1 MDIPTVPR
9 QITVHLGAPNAN
21 AENITLPFNEYIKN
35 VASSEIYPTWP
46 KEAIIANILAQ
57 ISFTLNR
64 IFTEY
69 YRSRGYD
76 FDITSTT
83 QYDHAFK
90 KNGEIFSNISQTVD
104 EIFNNYIVR
113 DGNIEPLFAQFC
125 DGVRTQCGGLSQW
138 GSVEL
143 ANSGMNALEILKSYY
158 GNNIS
163 LVNDAPVGENIPSY
177 PGTPLS
183 RGDFGE
189 EVYKIKIQLNRI
201 GKNYPAI
208 PGIPYTN
215 AAFDAPTEEAVKA
228 FQKIFNLTPDG
239 IVGKSTWYKIKEI
252 YAGVKRLNELAGEGL
267 TITEAQRVYP
277 NALVPG
283 TAAEAVRTV
292 QYYLSF
298 LSFFFEN
305 IDFVP
310 LTGIFD
316 AETEK
321 AVRAFQETY
330 GLTADGIVGRQ
341 TWNKLT
347 SVYNDIVSSL
357 PADYQTVLGTVF
369 PGKMLVLGDSGDS
382 VRIIQENLNNIS
394 EYDPAV
400 PKVNVTGVYDDATLS
415 AVAVLQAQIGREATG
430 AVDPII
436 WSEIITRGSGI

>member
-9 QITVHLGAPNAN
+9 QITVHLCAPNAN

-64 IFTEY
+64 IYTEY

-189 EVYKIKIQLNRI
+189 EVYRIKIQLNRI

-310 LTGIFD
+310 LTGVFD

-330 GLTADGIVGRQ
+330 GLNADGIVGRQ

>member
-1 MDIPTVPR
+1 MDIPTVPT

-46 KEAIIANILAQ
+46 KEAITANILAQ

-64 IFTEY
+64 IYTEY

-83 QYDHAFK
+83 QYDHAFT
-90 KNGEIFSNISQTVD
+90 KNGEVFSNISQTVD

-125 DGVRTQCGGLSQW
+125 DGVRTKCNGLSQW

-143 ANSGMNALEILKSYY
+143 ANGGMTALEILKSYY
-158 GNNIS
+158 GDNIS
-163 LVNDAPVGENIPSY
+163 LVTDAPVGENIPSY

-189 EVYKIKIQLNRI
+189 EVYRIKIQLNRI

-208 PGIPYTN
+208 PEIPYTN
-215 AAFDAPTEEAVKA
+215 AAFDAPTEEAVKT

-252 YAGVKRLNELAGEGL
+252 YAGVKQLNELTGEGL
-267 TITEAQRVYP
+267 TISEAQRVYP
-277 NALVPG
+277 RALVPG

-298 LSFFFEN
+298 ISFFFEI

-316 AETEK
+316 AETER

-330 GLTADGIVGRQ
+330 GLTVDGIVGRQ

-369 PGKMLVLGDSGDS
+369 PGKMIVLGDTGDS
-382 VRIIQENLNNIS
+382 VRIIQENLNKIAD
-394 EYDPAV
+394 YDPAI

-415 AVAVLQAQIGREATG
+415 AVAVLQAQIGREPSG

-436 WSEIITRGSGI
+436 WSEIITRGSGM

>member
-64 IFTEY
+64 IYTEY

-125 DGVRTQCGGLSQW
+125 DGVRTRCNGLSQW

-143 ANSGMNALEILKSYY
+143 ANSGMTALEILKSYY
-158 GNNIS
+158 GDNIS
-163 LVNDAPVGENIPSY
+163 LVTDAPVGENIPSY

-189 EVYKIKIQLNRI
+189 EVYRIKIQLNRI

-252 YAGVKRLNELAGEGL
+252 YAGVKQLSELTGEGL
-267 TITEAQRVYP
+267 TISEAQRVYP
-277 NALVPG
+277 RALVPG

-310 LTGIFD
+310 LTGVFD
-316 AETEK
+316 AETER

-330 GLTADGIVGRQ
+330 GLTVDGIVGRQ

-369 PGKMLVLGDSGDS
+369 PGKMIVLGDTGDS
-382 VRIIQENLNNIS
+382 VRIIQENLNNIA
-394 EYDPAV
+394 EYDPAI

-415 AVAVLQAQIGREATG
+415 AVAVLQAQIGREPSG

>member
-64 IFTEY
+64 IYTEY

-125 DGVRTQCGGLSQW
+125 DGVRTRCNGLSQW

-143 ANSGMNALEILKSYY
+143 ANSGMTALEILKSYY
-158 GNNIS
+158 GDNIS
-163 LVNDAPVGENIPSY
+163 LVTDAPVGENIPSY

-189 EVYKIKIQLNRI
+189 EVYRIKIQLNRI

-208 PGIPYTN
+208 PEIPYTN
-215 AAFDAPTEEAVKA
+215 AAFDAPTEEAVKT
-228 FQKIFNLTPDG
+228 FQRIFNLTPDG

-252 YAGVKRLNELAGEGL
+252 YAGVKQLSELTGEGL
-267 TITEAQRVYP
+267 TISEAQRVYP
-277 NALVPG
+277 RALVPG

-310 LTGIFD
+310 LTGVFD
-316 AETEK
+316 AETER

-369 PGKMLVLGDSGDS
+369 PGKMIVLGDTGDS
-382 VRIIQENLNNIS
+382 VRIIQENLNNIA
-394 EYDPAV
+394 EYDPAI

-415 AVAVLQAQIGREATG
+415 AVAVLQAQIGREPSG

>member
-64 IFTEY
+64 IYTEY

-189 EVYKIKIQLNRI
+189 EVYRIKIQLNRI

-239 IVGKSTWYKIKEI
+239 IVGKSTWYKIKET

-310 LTGIFD
+310 LTGVFD

-330 GLTADGIVGRQ
+330 GLTADGIVGKQ

>member
-239 IVGKSTWYKIKEI
+239 IVGKSTWYKLKEI

-310 LTGIFD
+310 LTGVFD

>member
-21 AENITLPFNEYIKN
+21 TENITLPFNEYIKN

-64 IFTEY
+64 IYTEY

-125 DGVRTQCGGLSQW
+125 DGVRTRCNGLSQW
-138 GSVEL
+138 GSIEL
-143 ANSGMNALEILKSYY
+143 ANSGMTALEILKSYY
-158 GNNIS
+158 GDNIS
-163 LVNDAPVGENIPSY
+163 LVTDAPVGENIPSY

-189 EVYKIKIQLNRI
+189 EVYRIKIQLNRI

-208 PGIPYTN
+208 PEIPYTN
-215 AAFDAPTEEAVKA
+215 AAFDAPTEEAVKT
-228 FQKIFNLTPDG
+228 FQRIFNLTPDG

-252 YAGVKRLNELAGEGL
+252 YAGVKQLSELTGEGL
-267 TITEAQRVYP
+267 TISEAQRVYP
-277 NALVPG
+277 RALVPG

-310 LTGIFD
+310 LTGVFD
-316 AETEK
+316 AETER

-369 PGKMLVLGDSGDS
+369 PGKMIVLGDTGDS
-382 VRIIQENLNNIS
+382 VRIIQENLNNIA
-394 EYDPAV
+394 EYDPAI

-415 AVAVLQAQIGREATG
+415 AVAVLQAQIGREPSG

>member
-21 AENITLPFNEYIKN
+21 AENVTLPFNEYIKN

-64 IFTEY
+64 IYTEY

-189 EVYKIKIQLNRI
+189 EVYRIKIQLNRI

-310 LTGIFD
+310 LTGVFD

>member
-1 MDIPTVPR
+1 MDIPTVPTEV
-9 QITVHLGAPNAN
+9 TVHLGAPNAN
-21 AENITLPFNEYIKN
+21 AENVTLPFNEYIKN

-64 IFTEY
+64 IYTEY

-125 DGVRTQCGGLSQW
+125 DGVRTRCNGLSQW

-143 ANSGMNALEILKSYY
+143 ANSGMTALEILKSYY
-158 GNNIS
+158 GDNIS
-163 LVNDAPVGENIPSY
+163 LVTDAPVGENIPSY

-189 EVYKIKIQLNRI
+189 EVYRIKIQLNRI

-208 PGIPYTN
+208 PEIPYTN
-215 AAFDAPTEEAVKA
+215 AAFDAPTEEAVKT
-228 FQKIFNLTPDG
+228 FQRIFNLTPDG

-252 YAGVKRLNELAGEGL
+252 YAGVKQLSELTGEGL
-267 TITEAQRVYP
+267 TISEAQRVYP
-277 NALVPG
+277 RALVPG

-310 LTGIFD
+310 LTGVFD
-316 AETEK
+316 AETER

-330 GLTADGIVGRQ
+330 GLTVDGIVGRQ

-357 PADYQTVLGTVF
+357 PADYQTVLGMVF

-382 VRIIQENLNNIS
+382 VRIIQENLNNIA
-394 EYDPAV
+394 EYDPAI

-415 AVAVLQAQIGREATG
+415 AVAVLQAQIGREPSG

>member
-21 AENITLPFNEYIKN
+21 TENITLPFNEYIKN

-64 IFTEY
+64 IYTEY

-125 DGVRTQCGGLSQW
+125 DGVRTRCNGLSQW

-143 ANSGMNALEILKSYY
+143 ANSGMTALEILKSYY
-158 GNNIS
+158 GDNIS
-163 LVNDAPVGENIPSY
+163 LVTDAPVGENIPSY

-189 EVYKIKIQLNRI
+189 EVYRIKIQLNRI

-208 PGIPYTN
+208 PEIPYTN
-215 AAFDAPTEEAVKA
+215 AAFDAPTEEAVKT
-228 FQKIFNLTPDG
+228 FQRIFNLTPDG

-252 YAGVKRLNELAGEGL
+252 YAGVKQLSELTGEGL
-267 TITEAQRVYP
+267 TISEAQRVYP
-277 NALVPG
+277 RALVPG

-310 LTGIFD
+310 LTGVFD
-316 AETEK
+316 AKTER

-369 PGKMLVLGDSGDS
+369 PGKMIVLGDTGDS
-382 VRIIQENLNNIS
+382 VRIIQENLNNIA
-394 EYDPAV
+394 EYDPAI

-415 AVAVLQAQIGREATG
+415 AVAVLQAQIGREPSG

>member
-1 MDIPTVPR
+1 MDLPTVPR

-64 IFTEY
+64 IYTEY

-183 RGDFGE
+183 REDFGE
-189 EVYKIKIQLNRI
+189 EVYRIKIQLNRI

-208 PGIPYTN
+208 PRIPYTN

-277 NALVPG
+277 KALVPG

-310 LTGIFD
+310 LTGVFD

-347 SVYNDIVSSL
+347 SVYNDIVSTL

>member
-1 MDIPTVPR
+1 MDIPTVPT

-46 KEAIIANILAQ
+46 KEAITANILAQ

-64 IFTEY
+64 IYTEY

-83 QYDHAFK
+83 QYDHAFT
-90 KNGEIFSNISQTVD
+90 KNGEVFSNISQTVD

-125 DGVRTQCGGLSQW
+125 DGVRTKCNGLSQW

-143 ANSGMNALEILKSYY
+143 ANSGMTALEILKSYY
-158 GNNIS
+158 GDNIS
-163 LVNDAPVGENIPSY
+163 LVTDAPVGENIPSY
-177 PGTPLS
+177 PGTPIS

-189 EVYKIKIQLNRI
+189 EVYRIKIQLNRI

-208 PGIPYTN
+208 PEIPYTN
-215 AAFDAPTEEAVKA
+215 AAFDAPTEEAVKT

-252 YAGVKRLNELAGEGL
+252 YAGVKQLNELTGEGL
-267 TITEAQRVYP
+267 TISEAQRVYP
-277 NALVPG
+277 RALVPG

-298 LSFFFEN
+298 ISFFFEN

-310 LTGIFD
+310 LTGVFD
-316 AETEK
+316 AETER

-330 GLTADGIVGRQ
+330 GLTVDGIVGRQ

-369 PGKMLVLGDSGDS
+369 PGKMIVLGDTGDS
-382 VRIIQENLNNIS
+382 VRIIQENLNKIAD
-394 EYDPAV
+394 YDPAI

-415 AVAVLQAQIGREATG
+415 AVAVLQAQIGREPSG

-436 WSEIITRGSGI
+436 WSEIITRGSGM

>member
-64 IFTEY
+64 IYTEY

-76 FDITSTT
+76 FDITSNT

-125 DGVRTQCGGLSQW
+125 DGVRTRCNGLSQW

-143 ANSGMNALEILKSYY
+143 ANSGMTALEILKSYY
-158 GNNIS
+158 GDNIS
-163 LVNDAPVGENIPSY
+163 LVTDAPVGENIPSY

-189 EVYKIKIQLNRI
+189 EVYRIKIQLNRI

-208 PGIPYTN
+208 PEIPYTN

-252 YAGVKRLNELAGEGL
+252 YAGVKQLSELTGEGL
-267 TITEAQRVYP
+267 TISEAQRVYP
-277 NALVPG
+277 RALVPG

-310 LTGIFD
+310 LTGVFD
-316 AETEK
+316 AETER

-330 GLTADGIVGRQ
+330 GLTVDGIVGRQ

-357 PADYQTVLGTVF
+357 PADYQTVLGMVF

-382 VRIIQENLNNIS
+382 VRIIQENLNNIA
-394 EYDPAV
+394 EYDPAI

-415 AVAVLQAQIGREATG
+415 AVAVLQAQIGREPSG

>member
-1 MDIPTVPR
+1 MDIPTVPT

-21 AENITLPFNEYIKN
+21 AENVTLPFNEYIKN

-46 KEAIIANILAQ
+46 KEAITANILAQ

-64 IFTEY
+64 IYTEY

-83 QYDHAFK
+83 QYDHAFT
-90 KNGEIFSNISQTVD
+90 KNGEVFSNISQTVD

-125 DGVRTQCGGLSQW
+125 DGVRTKCNGLSQW

-143 ANSGMNALEILKSYY
+143 ANSGMTALEILKSYY
-158 GNNIS
+158 GDNIS
-163 LVNDAPVGENIPSY
+163 LVTDAPVGENIPSY
-177 PGTPLS
+177 PGAPLS
-183 RGDFGE
+183 RGDFGD
-189 EVYKIKIQLNRI
+189 EVYRIKIQLNRI

-208 PGIPYTN
+208 PEIPYTN
-215 AAFDAPTEEAVKA
+215 AAFDAPTEEAVKT
-228 FQKIFNLTPDG
+228 FQGIFNLTPDG

-252 YAGVKRLNELAGEGL
+252 YAGVKRLNELTGEGL
-267 TITEAQRVYP
+267 TISEAQRVYP
-277 NALVPG
+277 RALVPG

-298 LSFFFEN
+298 ISFFFEN

-310 LTGIFD
+310 LTGVFD
-316 AETEK
+316 AETER

-330 GLTADGIVGRQ
+330 GLTVDGIVGRQ

-369 PGKMLVLGDSGDS
+369 PGKMIVLGDTGDS
-382 VRIIQENLNNIS
+382 VRIIQENLNKIAD
-394 EYDPAV
+394 YDPAI

-415 AVAVLQAQIGREATG
+415 AVAVLQAQIGREPSG

-436 WSEIITRGSGI
+436 WSEIITRGSGM

>member
-64 IFTEY
+64 IYTEY

-189 EVYKIKIQLNRI
+189 EVYRIKIQLNRI

-215 AAFDAPTEEAVKA
+215 AVFDAPTEEAVKA

-252 YAGVKRLNELAGEGL
+252 YAGVKRLNELTGEGL

-310 LTGIFD
+310 LTGVFD

-330 GLTADGIVGRQ
+330 GLTADGIVGKQ

-369 PGKMLVLGDSGDS
+369 PGKMLVLGDTGDS
-382 VRIIQENLNNIS
+382 VRIIQENLNNIA
-394 EYDPAV
+394 EYDPAI

-415 AVAVLQAQIGREATG
+415 AVAVLQAQIGREPSG

>member
-21 AENITLPFNEYIKN
+21 AENVTLPFNEYIKN

-64 IFTEY
+64 IYTEY

-125 DGVRTQCGGLSQW
+125 DGVRTRCNGLSQW

-143 ANSGMNALEILKSYY
+143 ANSGMTALEILKSYY
-158 GNNIS
+158 GDNIS
-163 LVNDAPVGENIPSY
+163 LVTDAPVGENIPSY

-189 EVYKIKIQLNRI
+189 EVYRIKIQLNRI

-208 PGIPYTN
+208 PEIPYTN
-215 AAFDAPTEEAVKA
+215 AAFDAPTEEAVKT
-228 FQKIFNLTPDG
+228 FQRIFNLTPDG

-252 YAGVKRLNELAGEGL
+252 YAGVKQLSELTGEGL
-267 TITEAQRVYP
+267 TISEAQRVYP
-277 NALVPG
+277 RALVPG

-310 LTGIFD
+310 LTGVFD

-357 PADYQTVLGTVF
+357 PADYQTVLGMVF
-369 PGKMLVLGDSGDS
+369 PGKMIVLGDSGDS
-382 VRIIQENLNNIS
+382 VRIIQENLNNIA
-394 EYDPAV
+394 EYDPAI

-415 AVAVLQAQIGREATG
+415 AVAVLQAQIGREPSG

>member
-64 IFTEY
+64 IYTEY

-143 ANSGMNALEILKSYY
+143 ANSGLNALEILKSYY

>member
-64 IFTEY
+64 IYTEY

-189 EVYKIKIQLNRI
+189 EVYRIKIQLNRI

-215 AAFDAPTEEAVKA
+215 AVFDAPTEEAVKA

-252 YAGVKRLNELAGEGL
+252 YAGVKRLNELTGEGL

-330 GLTADGIVGRQ
+330 GLTADGIVGKQ

-369 PGKMLVLGDSGDS
+369 PGKMLVLGDTGDS
-382 VRIIQENLNNIS
+382 VRIIQENLNNIA
-394 EYDPAV
+394 EYDPAI

-415 AVAVLQAQIGREATG
+415 AVAVLQAQIGREPSG

>member
-64 IFTEY
+64 IYTEY

-189 EVYKIKIQLNRI
+189 EVYRIKIQLNRI

-330 GLTADGIVGRQ
+330 GLNADGIVGRQ

>member
-310 LTGIFD
+310 LTGVFD

>member
-64 IFTEY
+64 IYTEY

-163 LVNDAPVGENIPSY
+163 LVTDAPVGENIPSY

-277 NALVPG
+277 KALVPG

-310 LTGIFD
+310 LTGVFD

-369 PGKMLVLGDSGDS
+369 PGKMLVLGDSGES

-394 EYDPAV
+394 EYDPAI

>member
-64 IFTEY
+64 IYTEY

-125 DGVRTQCGGLSQW
+125 DGVRTRCGGLSQW

-189 EVYKIKIQLNRI
+189 EVYRIKIQLNRI

-310 LTGIFD
+310 LTGVFD
-316 AETEK
+316 AETER

-382 VRIIQENLNNIS
+382 VRIIQENLNNIA
-394 EYDPAV
+394 EYDPAI

-415 AVAVLQAQIGREATG
+415 AVAVLQAQIGREPSG

>member
-64 IFTEY
+64 IYTEY

-125 DGVRTQCGGLSQW
+125 DGVRTRCNGLSQW

-143 ANSGMNALEILKSYY
+143 ANSGMTALEILKSYY
-158 GNNIS
+158 GDNIS
-163 LVNDAPVGENIPSY
+163 LVTDAPVGENIPSY

-189 EVYKIKIQLNRI
+189 EVYRIKIQLNRI

-208 PGIPYTN
+208 PEIPYTN

-252 YAGVKRLNELAGEGL
+252 YAGVKQLSELTGEGL
-267 TITEAQRVYP
+267 TISEAQRVYP
-277 NALVPG
+277 RALVPG

-310 LTGIFD
+310 LTGVFD
-316 AETEK
+316 AETER

-330 GLTADGIVGRQ
+330 GLTVDGIVGRQ

-369 PGKMLVLGDSGDS
+369 PGKMIVLGDSGDS
-382 VRIIQENLNNIS
+382 VRIIQENLNNIA
-394 EYDPAV
+394 EYDPAI

-415 AVAVLQAQIGREATG
+415 AVAVLQAQIGREPSG

>member
-21 AENITLPFNEYIKN
+21 AENVTLPFNEYIKN

-64 IFTEY
+64 IYTEY

-183 RGDFGE
+183 REDFGE
-189 EVYKIKIQLNRI
+189 EVYRIKIQLNRI

-208 PGIPYTN
+208 PVIPYTN

-252 YAGVKRLNELAGEGL
+252 YAGVKRLNELTGEGL

-310 LTGIFD
+310 LTGVFD
-316 AETEK
+316 AETER

-330 GLTADGIVGRQ
+330 GLTVDGIVGRQ

-369 PGKMLVLGDSGDS
+369 PGKMIVLGDTGDS
-382 VRIIQENLNNIS
+382 VRIIQENLNNIA
-394 EYDPAV
+394 EYDPAI

-415 AVAVLQAQIGREATG
+415 AVAVLQAQIGREPSG

-436 WSEIITRGSGI
+436 WSEIITRGSGM

>member
-64 IFTEY
+64 IYTEY

-125 DGVRTQCGGLSQW
+125 DGVRTRCNGLSQW

-143 ANSGMNALEILKSYY
+143 ANSGMTALEILKSYY
-158 GNNIS
+158 GDNIS
-163 LVNDAPVGENIPSY
+163 LVTDAPVGENIPSY

-189 EVYKIKIQLNRI
+189 EVYRIKIQLNRI

-208 PGIPYTN
+208 PEIPYTN
-215 AAFDAPTEEAVKA
+215 AAFDAPTEEAVKT
-228 FQKIFNLTPDG
+228 FQRIFNLTPDG

-252 YAGVKRLNELAGEGL
+252 YAGVKQLSELTGEGL
-267 TITEAQRVYP
+267 TISEAQRVYP
-277 NALVPG
+277 RALVPG

-310 LTGIFD
+310 LTGVFD

-369 PGKMLVLGDSGDS
+369 PGKMIVLGDTGDS
-382 VRIIQENLNNIS
+382 VRIIQENLNNIA
-394 EYDPAV
+394 EYDPAI

-415 AVAVLQAQIGREATG
+415 AVAVLQAQIGREPSG

>member
-64 IFTEY
+64 IYTEY

-189 EVYKIKIQLNRI
+189 EVYRIKIQLNRI

-277 NALVPG
+277 RALVPG

>member
-310 LTGIFD
+310 LTGVFD

-415 AVAVLQAQIGREATG
+415 AVAVLQAQIGREPSG

>member
-64 IFTEY
+64 IYTEY

-125 DGVRTQCGGLSQW
+125 DGVRTRCNGLSQW

-143 ANSGMNALEILKSYY
+143 ANSGMTALEILKSYY
-158 GNNIS
+158 GDNIS
-163 LVNDAPVGENIPSY
+163 LVTDAPVGENIPSY

-189 EVYKIKIQLNRI
+189 EVYRIKIQLNRI

-252 YAGVKRLNELAGEGL
+252 YAGVKQLSELTGEGL
-267 TITEAQRVYP
+267 TISEAQRVYP
-277 NALVPG
+277 RALVPG

-310 LTGIFD
+310 LTGVFD

-369 PGKMLVLGDSGDS
+369 PGKMIVLGDTGDS
-382 VRIIQENLNNIS
+382 VRIIQENLNNIA
-394 EYDPAV
+394 EYDPAI

-415 AVAVLQAQIGREATG
+415 AVAVLQAQIGREPSG

>member
-21 AENITLPFNEYIKN
+21 AENVTLPFNEYIKN

-64 IFTEY
+64 IYTEY

-125 DGVRTQCGGLSQW
+125 DGVRTRCNGLSQW

-143 ANSGMNALEILKSYY
+143 ANSGMTALEILKSYY
-158 GNNIS
+158 GDNIS
-163 LVNDAPVGENIPSY
+163 LVTDAPVGENIPSY

-189 EVYKIKIQLNRI
+189 EVYRIKIQLNRI

-208 PGIPYTN
+208 PEIPYTN

-252 YAGVKRLNELAGEGL
+252 YAGVKQLSELTGEGL
-267 TITEAQRVYP
+267 TISEAQRVYP
-277 NALVPG
+277 RALVPG

-310 LTGIFD
+310 LTGVFD

-369 PGKMLVLGDSGDS
+369 PGKMIVLGDTGDS
-382 VRIIQENLNNIS
+382 VRIIQENLNNIA
-394 EYDPAV
+394 EYDPAI

-415 AVAVLQAQIGREATG
+415 AVAVLQAQIGREPSG

>member
-64 IFTEY
+64 IYTEY

-163 LVNDAPVGENIPSY
+163 LVTDAPVGENIPSY

-277 NALVPG
+277 KALVPG

-310 LTGIFD
+310 LTGVFD

>member
-64 IFTEY
+64 IYTEY

-163 LVNDAPVGENIPSY
+163 LVTDAPVGENIPSY

-189 EVYKIKIQLNRI
+189 EVYRIKIQLNRI

-215 AAFDAPTEEAVKA
+215 AAFDTPTEEAVKA

-310 LTGIFD
+310 LTGVFD

-330 GLTADGIVGRQ
+330 GLTADGIVGKQ

-394 EYDPAV
+394 EYDPAI

>member
-64 IFTEY
+64 IYTEY

-189 EVYKIKIQLNRI
+189 EVYRIKIQLNRI

-208 PGIPYTN
+208 PVIPYTN

-252 YAGVKRLNELAGEGL
+252 YAGVKRLNELTGEGL

-277 NALVPG
+277 NALVAG

-310 LTGIFD
+310 LTGVFD

-330 GLTADGIVGRQ
+330 GLTADGIVGKQ

-357 PADYQTVLGTVF
+357 PADYQTVLGMVF